1 MHYDPKTN
9 HVSDLKISYIGGGSR
24 GWAWGLMTDLAKE
37 PALSGTVSLYDIDL
51 EAARHNEIIGNNL
64 KGRDDVKGEWTYE
77 TATSLQESLTGADF
91 VIISILP
98 GTFDEMESDVH
109 APEAYGIWQSV
120 GDTAGPGGM
129 VRALRTIPMF
139 VTIAEAIRDYAPQ
152 AWVINYTNPMTL
164 CVQTL
169 YHIFPQIKAFGCCH
183 EVFGTQKL
191 LASILSDVAG
201 IPDIPRNEIITNV
214 VGINHF
220 TWLTSA
226 SYKAIDLFPIYRDYV
241 NAHWDE
247 GYGKKDDNWMN
258 NSFAC
263 AHRVKFDLFRRYG
276 LIAAAGDRHLAEFMP
291 HDEYLKD
298 PDTVASWKFGLTTVA
313 YRKNQLKERLERS
326 QRLLEGKEK
335 LELKDTGEEGILLM
349 KALLGL
355 HTMVT
360 NVNVPNSGQIKNLP
374 LGSVVETN
382 AFFSRDSIRPVDAG
396 AIPEDVLALILPHVE
411 NHRDIL
417 QAALTC
423 DFELAL
429 KAFQNDPLVNISE
442 SDARTLLATMIRNTR
457 TYLPEGWQT
466 SGAFL

>member
-1 MHYDPKTN
+1 MNYENGT
-9 HVSDLKISYIGGGSR
+9 VRDLRIAYIGGGSR

-37 PALSGTVSLYDIDL
+37 PALSGTVSLYDIDK
-51 EAARHNEIIGNNL
+51 EAARHNEIIGNRLN
-64 KGRDDVKGEWTYE
+64 GREDVKGIWNYE
-77 TATSLQESLTGADF
+77 TADTLKEALTGADF

-120 GDTAGPGGM
+120 GDTAGPGGL

-139 VTIAEAIRDYAPQ
+139 VTIAEAIRDFSPN
-152 AWVINYTNPMTL
+152 AWVINYTNPMAL

-169 YHIFPQIKAFGCCH
+169 YHVFPEIKAFGCCH

-191 LASILSDVAG
+191 LASILSDVKG

-214 VGINHF
+214 IGINHF

-226 SYKAIDLFPIYRDYV
+226 SYKAIDIFPIYRDYV
-241 NAHWDE
+241 EAHRTE
-247 GYGKKDDNWMN
+247 GYAKKDDNWMN

-263 AHRVKFDLFRRYG
+263 AHCVKFDLFHRYG

-291 HDEYLKD
+291 HDDYLKD
-298 PDTVASWKFGLTTVA
+298 PQTVKSWKFGLTTVA
-313 YRKNQLKERLERS
+313 FRKNQLNERLARS
-326 QRLLEGKEK
+326 ERLLKGEEE
-335 LELKDTGEEGILLM
+335 LQLKDTGEEGILLI

-360 NVNVPNSGQIKNLP
+360 NVNIPNSGQIKNLP

-396 AIPEDVLALILPHVE
+396 SIPENVLALIMPHVE

-417 QAALTC
+417 KAALTC

-429 KAFQNDPLVNISE
+429 KAFRNDPLVNLNEEDS
-442 SDARTLLATMIRNTR
+442 RTLLTEMIRNTK

-466 SGAFL
+466 I